1 MDRRVSREIGT
12 VLPVARPAVAV
23 NVVRTMPALSPPAR
37 FGRLWSSRLWLLS
50 AILGAL
56 TVYSTGATIH
66 AGNQRGLALGLVT
79 QATALHLSAVAS
91 ARLERL
97 ALEGF
102 APAGPLAASTPDAT
116 TGRTTVDLL
125 ARRQREGLTC
135 ACRDLLPVSSFF
147 HVDAATGRVTIA
159 TVDSTRSATVPAEAT
174 IAAIAREESAAPRV
188 MSNASSHLLVDRRIG
203 DEGIVV
209 LVQRDDRGTPVAV
222 YGMVVDTRATLA
234 ALFDRTPDRSAIAS
248 AGLTRLDS
256 LSLEVRN
263 RDSTPLFGELGT
275 GRARAIA
282 HLGGPL
288 RGLLLTIAVS
298 PSGVAQPLLAPHS
311 DIQLFHVGALFA
323 ATIIVLALAFTVSRR
338 ELLLARARSDFI
350 AGVSHDLRMPLAQIL
365 IASETL
371 SMRRE
376 RNDSERVSLASS
388 IVRETRRLVALVDN
402 VLLFSRS
409 GALDLEPVLRP
420 VPVDDLLEDVVD
432 AVRLSVDDAGQSI
445 ETVGDRDVTVM
456 ADRRLVRQALVNLVD
471 NALKYGK
478 QGQCIRLGVESRG
491 ALARLFVEDNGPGVP
506 AAERE
511 RIFEPYARL
520 AQDQVSE
527 RTGTG
532 LGLAVV
538 RRIAEASGGRV
549 WIEDAA
555 QGGARVVI
563 EVRGVTA
570 PEPATS
576 GVA

>member
-1 MDRRVSREIGT
+1 MAT
-12 VLPVARPAVAV
+12 
-23 NVVRTMPALSPPAR
+23 TSPTTAR

-50 AILGAL
+50 AILGA
-56 TVYSTGATIH
+56 TTIYSTVATIH

-102 APAGPLAASTPDAT
+102 APAGPVAASTPDAT
-116 TGRTTVDLL
+116 TGRTTVDFL
-125 ARRQREGLTC
+125 ARRQREGVAC
-135 ACRDLLPVSSFF
+135 ACRELLPVSSFF
-147 HVDAATGRVTIA
+147 HVDPATRHVTVAI
-159 TVDSTRSATVPAEAT
+159 VDSARVIAVPPDAT
-174 IAAIAREESAAPRV
+174 IAAIAGDEAGGPRT
-188 MSNASSHLLVDRRIG
+188 MSNSSSHLIVDNRLG
-203 DEGIVV
+203 NEGIVTH
-209 LVQRDDRGTPVAV
+209 VQRDDRGTPVAV

-234 ALFDRTPDRSAIAS
+234 ALFDLTPDRSAVAS
-248 AGLTRLDS
+248 AGLTKLDS
-256 LSLEVRN
+256 LSLEVRS
-263 RDSTPLFGELGT
+263 RDSTPLFGTLGR
-275 GRARAIA
+275 GRARGIA

-288 RGLLLTIAVS
+288 RGLVLTIAVS
-298 PSGVAQPLLAPHS
+298 PSGVAEPLLAPH
-311 DIQLFHVGALFA
+311 DIPLFHVGLLFA
-323 ATIIVLALAFTVSRR
+323 ATIIVLALAFTASRR
-338 ELLLARARSDFI
+338 ELQLARARSDFI
-350 AGVSHDLRMPLAQIL
+350 AGVSHDLRMPRAQIL

-376 RNDSERVSLASS
+376 RNDGERVSLASS

-409 GALDLEPVLRP
+409 GALELEPVLRP
-420 VPVDDLLEDVVD
+420 VSVDDLFDGVVD

-445 ETVGDRDVTVM
+445 ETIGDRNITVM
-456 ADRRLVRQALVNLVD
+456 ADRRLGRQALVNLVD

-478 QGQCIRLGVESRG
+478 ERQCIRLGVELRESVVH
-491 ALARLFVEDNGPGVP
+491 LFVEDSGRGVP
-506 AAERE
+506 PAERE

-520 AQDQVSE
+520 AGDQASE

-538 RRIAEASGGRV
+538 RQIASASGGRV

-555 QGGARVVI
+555 DGGARVVM
-563 EVRGVTA
+563 ELRAA
-570 PEPATS
+570 PAAEPAAT

>member
-1 MDRRVSREIGT
+1 M
-12 VLPVARPAVAV
+12 AAH
-23 NVVRTMPALSPPAR
+23 SPHAPR

-50 AILGAL
+50 AILGA
-56 TVYSTGATIH
+56 TTIYSTAATIH
-66 AGNQRGLALGLVT
+66 DNSQRGLALGLVT

-116 TGRTTVDLL
+116 TGRATIDLL
-125 ARRQREGLTC
+125 ARRQREGQAC

-147 HVDAATGRVTIA
+147 HVDATSGRVIVSP
-159 TVDSTRSATVPAEAT
+159 VDSTRAGTLPPEAAL
-174 IAAIAREESAAPRV
+174 AAIARDEASTRRV
-188 MSNASSHLLVDRRIG
+188 MSNSSSHLVVDRRLG
-203 DEGIVV
+203 DQGVV
-209 LVQRDDRGTPVAV
+209 ALVQRDDRGTPVAV
-222 YGMVVDTRATLA
+222 YGMVVDPRATLA
-234 ALFDRTPDRSAIAS
+234 AIFDRAKDRSAIDS

-256 LSLEVRN
+256 LSLEVRS
-263 RDSTPLFGELGT
+263 RDSTRLFGTLGT

-288 RGLLLTIAVS
+288 RGLQLTIAVS
-298 PSGVAQPLLAPHS
+298 PSGVAQPLLAPHAEVR
-311 DIQLFHVGALFA
+311 LFHVGVLFA
-323 ATIIVLALAFTVSRR
+323 ATIIVLALAFTAGRR

-376 RNDSERVSLASS
+376 RNEAERVSLASS
-388 IVRETRRLVALVDN
+388 IVREARRLVALVDN

-409 GALDLEPVLRP
+409 GALVLEPVLRP
-420 VPVDDLLEDVVD
+420 VPVEELLDDVVD
-432 AVRLSVDDAGQSI
+432 AVRLSVEDAGQSI
-445 ETVGDRDVTVM
+445 ETIGDHDVTVM
-456 ADRRLVRQALVNLVD
+456 GDRRLVRQALVNLVD

-478 QGQCIRLGVESRG
+478 AGQCIRLGVESRG
-491 ALARLFVEDNGPGVP
+491 TVVHLFVEDSGPGVP
-506 AAERE
+506 EAERE

-520 AQDQVSE
+520 AEDQVSE

-538 RRIAEASGGRV
+538 RQIAEASGGRV
-549 WIEDAA
+549 WIEDAS
-555 QGGARVVI
+555 QGGARVVM
-563 EVRGVTA
+563 ELRAATA
-570 PEPATS
+570 PEPATTA
-576 GVA
+576 VA